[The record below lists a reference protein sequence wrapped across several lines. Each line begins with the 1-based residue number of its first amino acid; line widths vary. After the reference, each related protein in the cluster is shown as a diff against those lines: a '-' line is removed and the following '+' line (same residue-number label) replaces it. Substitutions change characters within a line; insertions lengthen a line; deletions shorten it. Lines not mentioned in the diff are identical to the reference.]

1 MKPGILADE
10 CIDVQLVFRLRRL
23 GYEVET
29 VRAFCQSKYGDG
41 IEDEAVLRLAREHC
55 LALLTSNE
63 SDFVRLHGEQPGH
76 YGILIVENED
86 DVSVQA
92 KRMDAALKAAGDVRG
107 RLVWLTRTSTSPPKT
122 RLRKKRGG

>member
-1 MKPGILADE
+1 MADE

-29 VRAFCQSKYGDG
+29 VRVHCQSKYGDG
-41 IEDEAVLRLAREHC
+41 IEDEAVLRLAREHR

-76 YGILIVENED
+76 YGVLVVENED
-86 DVSVQA
+86 DVLVQA
-92 KRMDAALKAAGDVRG
+92 RRIDDALKEAGDIRG
-107 RLVWLTRTSTSPPKT
+107 RLVWLTRSATAPPTKK
-122 RLRKKRGG
+122 LRKKRGG